1 MNDILLRIKSELAD
15 PSWAIEM
22 LVATKLINNKVI
34 FLLIFLILFLF
45 EVSMPFHLLIS
56 GSTHRISVQKSM
68 GSLLIKRI
76 ISSQC
81 RLEEVSAK

>member
-1 MNDILLRIKSELAD
+1 
-15 PSWAIEM
+15 
-22 LVATKLINNKVI
+22 
-34 FLLIFLILFLF
+34 LIFLILFLF

-68 GSLLIKRI
+68 GSLLIERI